1 MRSMTKRKVSIINQL
16 LKKWPRGTVALQ
28 PWLTEHKVSKDLA
41 AHYVTTKWLERIG
54 KSAFIISGD
63 KVDWTGG
70 LYAIQQYACLQV
82 HVGGRT
88 ALEMQGHAHFIPM
101 QGRRVVWLFKPAT
114 EVRNLPQWLYDYFA
128 WQVKISFRKRKL
140 FTDNELGLTEK
151 KFTTYSI
158 KISSRERAMME
169 YLDLVPD
176 IESYSQAIYLM
187 EGLKTLRPDL
197 ITVLLKNCNSI
208 KVKRLFMYLAEEEN
222 HPWLTR
228 LDLSKVDFGKGK
240 RVIGKG
246 GKYNAK
252 YNLLVPVMSE
262 E

>member
-1 MRSMTKRKVSIINQL
+1 MTDHKITVMNQL
-16 LKKWPRGTVALQ
+16 FKEWPRGTVALQ
-28 PWLTEHKVSKDLA
+28 SWLSTHGVSQSLA
-41 AHYVTTKWLERIG
+41 TKYVMAHWLERIG

-63 KVDWTGG
+63 EVDWTGG
-70 LYAIQQYACLQV
+70 LYAIQQHAGLQV
-82 HVGGRT
+82 HVGAKT

-101 QGRRVVWLFKPAT
+101 QGARVVWLFKPSA
-114 EVRNLPQWLYDYFA
+114 EVRNLPQWLYDNFA
-128 WQVKISFRKRKL
+128 SQVKIAFRKRKL
-140 FTDNELGLTEK
+140 FTDNNLGLTEK
-151 KFTTYSI
+151 KFATYSI

-169 YLDLVPD
+169 YLDLAPD
-176 IESYSQAIYLM
+176 LEGYSQAIYLM

-197 ITVLLKNCNSI
+197 VTVLLENCNSI

-228 LDLSKVDFGKGK
+228 VDLSKADFGKGK

-252 YNLLVPVMSE
+252 YNLLVPIVSE